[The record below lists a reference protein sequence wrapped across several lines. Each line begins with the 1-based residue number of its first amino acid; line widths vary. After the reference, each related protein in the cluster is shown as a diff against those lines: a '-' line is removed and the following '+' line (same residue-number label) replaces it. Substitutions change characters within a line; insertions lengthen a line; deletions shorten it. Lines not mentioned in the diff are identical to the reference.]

1 MGASSRSPSP
11 MTITPSIASSLSA
24 VRMAST
30 AAWSAAFS
38 SPRPARAQA
47 AIAASSA
54 TRTASIT
61 KPRSRVWVVIIISK
75 GAERAMVGGFS
86 DARDANYARGCDHG
100 RQGGHG
106 ADGPGDG
113 RLGRD
118 VGGEDDRH
126 AAGAFD
132 VLLQETVDRDAGLGE
147 RLGDRGDHARLVADD
162 QAHIGPPNGVGRWDG
177 RKCLE
182 GGGGALEDRTP
193 RAGHD

>member
-61 KPRSRVWVVIIISK
+61 KPRSKVWVVIGFSK

-86 DARDANYARGCDHG
+86 DARDANYARRRDQG

-106 ADGPGDG
+106 ADGPGDR

-118 VGGEDDRH
+118 MGGQDNRH
-126 AAGAFD
+126 PSGAFD
-132 VLLQETVDRDAGLGE
+132 VLLQEAVDRDA
-147 RLGDRGDHARLVADD
+147 RLREGFGNRGDHAGLVADD
-162 QAHIGPPNGVGRWDG
+162 QPHIGAARRIGRGYG
-177 RKCLE
+177 RE
-182 GGGGALEDRTP
+182 SDQ
-193 RAGHD
+193 